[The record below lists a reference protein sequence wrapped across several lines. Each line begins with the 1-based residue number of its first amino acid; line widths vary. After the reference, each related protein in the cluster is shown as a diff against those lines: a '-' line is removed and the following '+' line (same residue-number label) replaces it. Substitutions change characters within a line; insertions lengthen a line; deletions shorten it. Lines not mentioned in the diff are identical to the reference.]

1 METFTYMIFITHY
14 IECPMTFLD
23 VILLWNIGQC
33 ILAAIRAPPF
43 LKCIKTKH
51 CFLWNNGMCYSS
63 NNVFLDVATGI
74 WKASGLLM
82 WTVSYIFTV
91 HKILVT
97 AYIYI
102 YTLLS
107 SHSKYKFSHLPFAR
121 CTFDRV
127 INMYIHLLLVSWITW
142 IECTS
147 KVPSRSC
154 LHLITELDALDFR
167 SGYSEMGKDGK

>member
-1 METFTYMIFITHY
+1 
-14 IECPMTFLD
+14 MTFLD

-43 LKCIKTKH
+43 LKCIKTKD
-51 CFLWNNGMCYSS
+51 CFLWNNGICCSS
-63 NNVFLDVATGI
+63 NNVFLDVATGMEGI
-74 WKASGLLM
+74 G
-82 WTVSYIFTV
+82 TSYVNCLIYIHFSQIV
-91 HKILVT
+91 CDCF
-97 AYIYI
+97 YIYI
-102 YTLLS
+102 YIYTHTHTHTHTLLS

-127 INMYIHLLLVSWITW
+127 INMYIYLLLVSWITW

-167 SGYSEMGKDGK
+167 SGYFLVDQEPPRS

>member
-51 CFLWNNGMCYSS
+51 CFLWNNGMCCSS
-63 NNVFLDVATGI
+63 NNVFLDVATGMEGI
-74 WKASGLLM
+74 G
-82 WTVSYIFTV
+82 TSYVNCLIYI
-91 HKILVT
+91 HCL
-97 AYIYI
+97 IYI

-127 INMYIHLLLVSWITW
+127 INMYIYLLLVSWITW